1 MKWVRYHT
9 KRLLAGSERE
19 ENGGENVP
27 IEERLAIE
35 AVRSPATIDVT
46 TNEVVA
52 STEITVDTL
61 GTKWPGHSSIFITM
75 RYESLFL
82 C

>member
-27 IEERLAIE
+27 IEERLAVE
-35 AVRSPATIDVT
+35 AVSSPAATDVATNEAVANVEITIDIMG
-46 TNEVVA
+46 
-52 STEITVDTL
+52 TESVYIFLTL
-61 GTKWPGHSSIFITM
+61 
-75 RYESLFL
+75 YQ
-82 C
+82 

>member
-27 IEERLAIE
+27 IEERLAVE
-35 AVRSPATIDVT
+35 AVSSPAATDVATNEAVANVEITIDIMG
-46 TNEVVA
+46 
-52 STEITVDTL
+52 TESVY
-61 GTKWPGHSSIFITM
+61 IFLNL
-75 RYESLFL
+75 YQ
-82 C
+82 